1 MVKTYKEFLNE
12 KRRSDGMTSFDK
24 EIAKRS
30 VSRKM
35 AEVPVRIAKQLIRF
49 RKRKED
55 IRKMIQQAETPRER
69 AKLKKQLMLV
79 DDKEFEAIKK
89 AKEAKAKL
97 KRKEK

>member
-1 MVKTYKEFLNE
+1 MLKTYEEFLNE
-12 KRRSDGMTSFDK
+12 RRRSDGMTSLDK
-24 EIAKRS
+24 AVAHHA
-30 VSRKM
+30 VSKKM
-35 AEVPVRIAKQLIRF
+35 ASVPVRIAKQLIRF

-55 IRKMIQQAETPRER
+55 IKKMIQQAETPRER

-89 AKEAKAKL
+89 AKAAKAKL